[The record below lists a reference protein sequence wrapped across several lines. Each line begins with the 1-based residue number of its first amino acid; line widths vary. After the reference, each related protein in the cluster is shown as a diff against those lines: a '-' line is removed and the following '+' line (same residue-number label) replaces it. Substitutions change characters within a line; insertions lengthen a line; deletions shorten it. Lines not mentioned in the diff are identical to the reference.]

1 MPYELEPNP
10 VGRGFFVATK
20 GTHKRHSKKPLP
32 KARAIKQMRALYVH
46 MADADKRR

>member
-1 MPYELEPNP
+1 MPYHIEPNP

-20 GTHKRHSKKPLP
+20 GTGRRHSKKPLT
-32 KARAIKQMRALYVH
+32 KSTAVKQMRALYVN